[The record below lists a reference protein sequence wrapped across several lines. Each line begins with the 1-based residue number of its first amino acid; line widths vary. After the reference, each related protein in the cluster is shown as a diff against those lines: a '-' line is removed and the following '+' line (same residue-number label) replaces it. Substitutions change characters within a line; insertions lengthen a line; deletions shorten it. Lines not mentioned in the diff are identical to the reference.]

1 MLKSKNENLRFAK
14 NILEE
19 INIEQT
25 KSVENVK
32 VKNQKEKVL
41 QELFKSQDIPLKL
54 TSWSIIKSYFMKNEK
69 LQCEMRQRESAM
81 ENIFEYLDISYV
93 LKKVLEIEKLKIL
106 LLNED
111 QYHLFELM
119 PKPLVRKNGTIQLNS
134 NKIKLKNSEILSP
147 NDILANNKDHIWHA
161 QMIRDA
167 YDNINHKKEKNE
179 VDERLLRLI
188 DEDLKNFFKDTLK
201 TKIIKKR
208 KNSNHQSEMESVE
221 SENTKNMNKLEKY
234 I

>member
-1 MLKSKNENLRFAK
+1 
-14 NILEE
+14 
-19 INIEQT
+19 
-25 KSVENVK
+25 
-32 VKNQKEKVL
+32 
-41 QELFKSQDIPLKL
+41 
-54 TSWSIIKSYFMKNEK
+54 MK
-69 LQCEMRQRESAM
+69 QRESAM

-147 NDILANNKDHIWHA
+147 KDIIANNKDHIWQA

-188 DEDLKNFFKDTLK
+188 DEDLKNFFKETLK
-201 TKIIKKR
+201 NKDFIKQKISKVTVIG
-208 KNSNHQSEMESVE
+208 NQSEMESVE
-221 SENTKNMNKLEKY
+221 SEDAKNMNKIENY